1 MKIGRSCKVPAK
13 EMNKAQSVNNLKREK
28 VMEGDAICKSY
39 KRQHDKIKENKEK
52 ACSVAREEI
61 ATFLSLFDVVIVGDN
76 DYRKWMQGVS
86 HAASA
91 VCSISGQVGEKDR
104 VQAECD
110 GWSVD

>member
-1 MKIGRSCKVPAK
+1 LIL
-13 EMNKAQSVNNLKREK
+13 EEK

-52 ACSVAREEI
+52 ACIVAREEL

-86 HAASA
+86 HATSA
-91 VCSISGQVGEKDR
+91 VLSALSLGKLVNKIEFKLSVTGGQLI
-104 VQAECD
+104 
-110 GWSVD
+110 